1 MLTCPAF
8 EGTPT
13 VLPRLIIIIVLIGIL
28 ASLFSG
34 MYFMVHDRGRSTR
47 NVKALSI
54 RIGLSLLLFAMLI
67 VAYLTGII
75 KPNDVHP

>member
-1 MLTCPAF
+1 M
-8 EGTPT
+8 
-13 VLPRLIIIIVLIGIL
+13 LPRLIIVVVLIAIL

-34 MYFMVHDRGRSTR
+34 MYFMLHDRSRSTR

-54 RIGLSLLLFAMLI
+54 RIGLSLLLFALLI

-75 KPNDVHP
+75 KPNDIHP

>member
-1 MLTCPAF
+1 M
-8 EGTPT
+8 
-13 VLPRLIIIIVLIGIL
+13 LPRLIIVAILIAIL

-34 MYFMVHDRGRSTR
+34 MYFMLHDRGQSKR

-67 VAYLTGII
+67 AAYLLGII
-75 KPNDVHP
+75 RPNGVTP

>member
-1 MLTCPAF
+1 M
-8 EGTPT
+8 
-13 VLPRLIIIIVLIGIL
+13 LPRLIIVVVLIGIL

-34 MYFMVHDRGRSTR
+34 MYFMLHDRGRSTR

-75 KPNDVHP
+75 KPNPIHP